1 MDDRLR
7 KTLLAYRRL
16 PDDLVSKESAIRAL
30 LMAGYDRE
38 GYRSRVEARLRYVF
52 IDQLDYREFGL
63 SEACVENR
71 YYYGRL
77 VGTDRFI
84 AQSRADLC
92 LIDAYYPSID
102 EILAG
107 TSAEDIRFVVN
118 ASLKERALVLETMLE
133 EFPEGLVVSSQKAD
147 GKRPTREM
155 IKRKNECD
163 DDE

>member
-30 LMAGYDRE
+30 LVAGYDRE

-52 IDQLDYREFGL
+52 IDQLDYREFGFVPDHW
-63 SEACVENR
+63 SPMGWES
-71 YYYGRL
+71 
-77 VGTDRFI
+77 DRFR
-84 AQSRADLC
+84 ARSRVDLC
-92 LIDAYYPSID
+92 LVDAYYPSID

-155 IKRKNECD
+155 SKEQRKNECD
-163 DDE
+163 DE